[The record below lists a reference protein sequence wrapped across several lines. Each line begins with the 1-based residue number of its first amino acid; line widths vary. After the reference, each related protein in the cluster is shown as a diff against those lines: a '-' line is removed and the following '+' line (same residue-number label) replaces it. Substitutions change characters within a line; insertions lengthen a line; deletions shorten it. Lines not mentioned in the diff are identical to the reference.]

1 MVTRELRNKIDA
13 LWDAFAAGGL
23 VNPLEV
29 IEQVTYLRFG
39 CFGYH
44 AGERECDA
52 GAALSEYF
60 RRAGESW

>member
-1 MVTRELRNKIDA
+1 MVTGGLRNKIDA

-29 IEQVTYLRFG
+29 IEQVLSDIYTRFG

-44 AGERECDA
+44 AGKRECYA
-52 GAALSEYF
+52 GAAL
-60 RRAGESW
+60 